1 MLHVI
6 LYRPELASNTG
17 NVMRTC
23 AAIGAKLHIVGP
35 FSFSLFGKEVA
46 RAAMDYGTML
56 DVQVYDDFPSF
67 QQQNYHPDIWMISRY
82 GSIVYSEVDFRDESP
97 IYVMF
102 GSESSGI
109 PLDILRENHSKTLRL
124 PMVPSARSLNLSNS
138 VAVVVYEIMRQKGY
152 ENLSRFEVLK
162 GPDYL

>member
-17 NVMRTC
+17 NIMRTC
-23 AAIGAKLHIVGP
+23 AAIGAKLHVIGP
-35 FSFSLFGKEVA
+35 FSFSLFGKEVV
-46 RAAMDYGTML
+46 RAAMDYGSML
-56 DVQVYDDFPSF
+56 EVKVYDDYSSF
-67 QQQNYHPDIWMISRY
+67 IEDNHHPDLWMVSRY
-82 GSIVYSEVDFRDESP
+82 GHTVFSEADFGGPAP
-97 IYVMF
+97 IYIMF

-109 PLDILRENHSKTLRL
+109 PLEILRENTRKTLRI

-138 VAVVVYEIMRQKGY
+138 VAVVAYEIMRQKGY
-152 ENLSRFEVLK
+152 ENLARTEVLK

>member
-46 RAAMDYGTML
+46 RAAMDYGPCWMFRYMTIFHRSNTQTTIRHL
-56 DVQVYDDFPSF
+56 DDFSV
-67 QQQNYHPDIWMISRY
+67 RV
-82 GSIVYSEVDFRDESP
+82 IVYSEVDFRDESP

-138 VAVVVYEIMRQKGY
+138 VAVIVYEIMRQRDMKTF
-152 ENLSRFEVLK
+152 RALK
-162 GPDYL
+162 Y